1 MHEKFKN
8 LILFAGVDRKE
19 YEETVIPRSNEDNR
33 IMVNTVSFLAVI
45 LITAM
50 FISAMFVEGVR
61 MNQTAYGIGALVS
74 FALFLTSVLFTKRYS
89 VLIMPLVYISY
100 FIFFTYG
107 IIIGT
112 ITDPDQKTVTF
123 MVMLVFL
130 PMLFVHRPIHSVL
143 VIVIHVFVFIVLCL
157 KYKTGNV
164 LGNDIIDAI
173 IFGILGMTSGTIV
186 ARIKVKGYIMEA
198 QLKKVSRID
207 KLTELNNRNAY
218 ELDLYTIP
226 EQCDHSLSC
235 VYVDANGLKRLNDIR
250 GHKYGDELLKCIA
263 RSIVEVFGKKYSY
276 RFGGDEFVIFIPDCD
291 DIKAEVRIL
300 VADIESKGYHISVG
314 WDSCKIDRLSMTT
327 LIHNAETM
335 MYKKKAEYYRKEK
348 NDRRNRM

>member
-1 MHEKFKN
+1 MYEKIKN
-8 LILFAGVDRKE
+8 LILFAGVSRKE
-19 YEETVIPRSNEDNR
+19 YEEIVAPRSNEDNR
-33 IMVNTVSFLAVI
+33 IMVNTVSLLAAI

-89 VLIMPLVYISY
+89 VLTMPLVYISY
-100 FIFFTYG
+100 FIYFTYG

-130 PMLFVHRPIHSVL
+130 PMLFVHRPIHSAL
-143 VIVIHVFVFIVLCL
+143 VIAIHVFVFIVLCL
-157 KYKTGNV
+157 KYKTGDI

-186 ARIKVKGYIMEA
+186 TRIKVKGYIMES

-226 EQCDHSLSC
+226 EKCEYSLAC
-235 VYVDANGLKRLNDIR
+235 VYVDANGLKQLNDTR

-263 RSIVEVFGKKYSY
+263 KNIVEVFGKEYSY
-276 RFGGDEFVIFIPDCD
+276 RLGGDEFIILVPDCD
-291 DIKAEVRIL
+291 DIRAEVRIL
-300 VADIESKGYHISVG
+300 IANIENSGYHISAG
-314 WDSCKIDRLSMTT
+314 WDSHKTNRLSMTT

-335 MYKKKAEYYRKEK
+335 MYKEKADFYRKEK
-348 NDRRNRM
+348 NNRRNRM